1 MKSKFFATQ
10 LSTKLFLNTL
20 LALVLFAFYSCESE
34 PNTSQDT
41 LQKVLNPRDTVKL
54 AYAENFEIIKFT
66 NYTKIEV
73 KTDDINWTYYLYKD
87 EKPLIKG
94 TNFSFIQ
101 LPIKRVIA
109 LSSTHLGMLD
119 KLNLNS
125 LLVGISSYNYVCSD
139 RIKRLNIKNV
149 GDIGSGNFETYL
161 QQKPNLLM
169 HAGFDMSAPV
179 LQQLYKADMAVFANY
194 DWKETHPLGR
204 AEWIKV
210 FGVLFDREAAA
221 TAYFNQEVLRYE
233 TLKDLAKQASEQ
245 PKIIAGSVWG
255 DFWNAPG
262 GDSYMAQLFK
272 DANLDYLYKKQA
284 GVGSLQLQFEALL
297 ADHGDTENWIN
308 APGASLKEIKE
319 LNPKY
324 AYLKAFKN
332 QNVFSYA
339 KNQNCFWE
347 QSAISPHKI
356 LADFI
361 TLFHPDLVDDE
372 TLYFYNKLN

>member
-20 LALVLFAFYSCESE
+20 LVLVLFTFYSCESE

-125 LLVGISSYNYVCSD
+125 LLVGISSDNYVCSE
-139 RIKRLNIKNV
+139 RIKRLNVKNV
-149 GDIGSGNFETYL
+149 SDIGSGNFETYL

-169 HAGFDMSAPV
+169 HAGFDMSVPV
-179 LQQLYKADMAVFANY
+179 LQQLYQTDMAVFANY

-210 FGVLFDREAAA
+210 FGELFGKEAEA
-221 TAYFNQEVLRYE
+221 TTYFNQEVLRYE
-233 TLKDLAKQASEQ
+233 TLKDLAKQAIAQ

-255 DFWNAPG
+255 DFWNAPAG
-262 GDSYMAQLFK
+262 ESYMAQIMA
-272 DANLDYLYKKQA
+272 DANLDYLYKNQK

-308 APGASLKEIKE
+308 APGASLKEIE
-319 LNPKY
+319 EINPKY
-324 AYLKAFKN
+324 AHLKAFKEG
-332 QNVFSYA
+332 NVFSYVR
-339 KNQNCFWE
+339 NQNCFWE
-347 QSAISPHKI
+347 QSAVSPHKL

-361 TLFHPDLVDDE
+361 TLFHPDLVDDK
-372 TLYFYNKLN
+372 TLYYYSKVN